1 MFIDLVIYDFIW
13 FVYCEVIFFFLEEV
27 IDLFIWGD
35 FKYLIIENKVF
46 YINIY
51 WGELN
56 FVVGFLLERD
66 SV

>member
-27 IDLFIWGD
+27 IYLFIWGD

-46 YINIY
+46 YINI
-51 WGELN
+51 
-56 FVVGFLLERD
+56 
-66 SV
+66 